1 MQKNDRSMLAPQR
14 HALILDHLRGN
25 GSASLATLTR
35 LTGASESTIRRDL
48 LELSTR
54 SGSVRRI
61 HGGVISA
68 RLESSTY
75 EPPAQVAEQLH
86 PEAKQRIGEAAAGL
100 ILDGQSV
107 MFDSSSTVMEAAR
120 AAVRRG
126 LAITS
131 ITNDLATAQVLN
143 TSAAGCVIV
152 TGGTVRPNSNTL
164 YGPPCESLLRSV
176 YVDLLF
182 LGVHAVSDT
191 GVTESSI
198 EIADIKRHMIAT
210 AKRVVLLADQSKF
223 GRRSFT
229 QICGLEK
236 IHMLVT
242 DATSEQCEA
251 LGLQERGIEALR
263 V

>member
-1 MQKNDRSMLAPQR
+1 MQKNKRSMLAPQR

-48 LELSTR
+48 LELSQR

-86 PEAKQRIGEAAAGL
+86 PQAKQRIGAAAAGL

-126 LAITS
+126 LAITA

-152 TGGTVRPNSNTL
+152 TGGTVRPDTNTL
-164 YGPPCESLLRSV
+164 YGPSCESLLRSV

-182 LGVHAVSDT
+182 LGVHAVSGT
-191 GVTESSI
+191 GATESSI

-223 GRRSFT
+223 GRSSFT
-229 QICGLEK
+229 QICGLED
-236 IHMLVT
+236 IDALVT
-242 DATSEQCEA
+242 DATPEQCEA
-251 LGLQERGIEALR
+251 LGLQERGMEILR